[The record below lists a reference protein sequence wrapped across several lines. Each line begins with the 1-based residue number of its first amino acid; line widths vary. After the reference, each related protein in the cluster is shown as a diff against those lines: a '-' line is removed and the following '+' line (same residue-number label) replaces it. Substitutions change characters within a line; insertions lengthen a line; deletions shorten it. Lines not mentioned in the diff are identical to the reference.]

1 MAKVKLAC
9 KQNMR
14 NNKYDV
20 GNYDDWSSQAHR
32 LTAANAAYL
41 EKKTN
46 SSSAKLISK
55 IIVINATL
63 IEEFSTL

>member
-1 MAKVKLAC
+1 M
-9 KQNMR
+9 MT
-14 NNKYDV
+14 
-20 GNYDDWSSQAHR
+20 GAHR

-63 IEEFSTL
+63 IEEFSTLAYKCSVSIVK